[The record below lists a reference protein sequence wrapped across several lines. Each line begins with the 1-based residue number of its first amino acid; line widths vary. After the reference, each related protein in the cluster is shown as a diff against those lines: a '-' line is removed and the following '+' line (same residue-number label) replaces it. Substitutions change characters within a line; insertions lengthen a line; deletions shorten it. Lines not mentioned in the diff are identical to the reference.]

1 MLFGTV
7 CDDADDIPPQYCTIP
22 ILSCI
27 INVYTTLRLCR
38 LLLASAFDLV
48 NPAFSRGRGARRKR
62 DPSMQP
68 HAHIR
73 PAVIYPCYVRK
84 LNRRIPFSWMVGTR
98 LDAHC
103 RLRGGLFLPIC
114 EPSALLQAAY
124 AMICHIKCVSAAS
137 ICAGPSES
145 RHHGT
150 QTPLPDD
157 PTRLPP
163 VDPHSLGLGFSGAV
177 DPLGGPGLH
186 APPGPPPPP
195 CVPRD

>member
-1 MLFGTV
+1 MLFGTD
-7 CDDADDIPPQYCTIP
+7 CDDASDIPPQYGTIP
-22 ILSCI
+22 VLSCV

-38 LLLASAFDLV
+38 FLLASAFDLV

-84 LNRRIPFSWMVGTR
+84 LNRRIPLYWMVGAR
-98 LDAHC
+98 PCAHC

-124 AMICHIKCVSAAS
+124 AMICHITCVSAAN
-137 ICAGPSES
+137 ICAGSSGS
-145 RHHGT
+145 RHRSNRDA
-150 QTPLPDD
+150 LPCYI
-157 PTRLPP
+157 PEFLR
-163 VDPHSLGLGFSGAV
+163 SK
-177 DPLGGPGLH
+177 
-186 APPGPPPPP
+186 
-195 CVPRD
+195 RDYPARMLDACS

>member
-1 MLFGTV
+1 MVTVIAAGSSHCGRMLFGTD

-22 ILSCI
+22 VLSCV

-38 LLLASAFDLV
+38 FLLASAFDLV

-84 LNRRIPFSWMVGTR
+84 LNRRIPLYWMVGKR
-98 LDAHC
+98 PGAHC
-103 RLRGGLFLPIC
+103 LLRGGLFVPIC

-124 AMICHIKCVSAAS
+124 AMICHIECVSAAS

-145 RHHGT
+145 RHRSNVYA
-150 QTPLPDD
+150 LP
-157 PTRLPP
+157 
-163 VDPHSLGLGFSGAV
+163 
-177 DPLGGPGLH
+177 
-186 APPGPPPPP
+186 
-195 CVPRD
+195 C